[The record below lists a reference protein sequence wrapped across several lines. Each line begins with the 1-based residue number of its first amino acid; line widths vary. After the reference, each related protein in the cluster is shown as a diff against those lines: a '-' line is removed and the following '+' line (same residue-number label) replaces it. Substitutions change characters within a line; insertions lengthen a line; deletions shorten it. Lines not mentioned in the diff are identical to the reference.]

1 MDIRKFL
8 PSKRRVCEDQDDN
21 SESESDSGMVEHE
34 EMPDIATTSKSSKAL
49 SVKAAQKKAYKSK
62 LTYRCQWESKY
73 PWVYCNDT
81 DIGMFCRLCQAHG
94 KPPATARGGWTIRGI
109 VDWNHATELL
119 KLHNE
124 SKWHKDSAITARIAD
139 RGVFLSFKVLQLLG
153 VPTRRRTKNRAV
165 LLKLLRSVYFMVK
178 QHISHTTNYTDLLD
192 LQIANGD
199 QVLEQHIAHGPAN
212 AQYTSKFAVTSLISA
227 IDTWLHRKLVESLKK
242 SPFFSILADECEDV
256 STNEELSVC
265 C

>member
-81 DIGMFCRLCQAHG
+81 DIFVAFVKHMASH
-94 KPPATARGGWTIRGI
+94 
-109 VDWNHATELL
+109 
-119 KLHNE
+119 
-124 SKWHKDSAITARIAD
+124 
-139 RGVFLSFKVLQLLG
+139 LQLLVEG
-153 VPTRRRTKNRAV
+153 
-165 LLKLLRSVYFMVK
+165 
-178 QHISHTTNYTDLLD
+178 
-192 LQIANGD
+192 G
-199 QVLEQHIAHGPAN
+199 
-212 AQYTSKFAVTSLISA
+212 QY
-227 IDTWLHRKLVESLKK
+227 
-242 SPFFSILADECEDV
+242 
-256 STNEELSVC
+256 EELLTGIMQLNCSSYTMNPNGTKTRL
-265 C
+265 